1 MPSDPEDPR
10 ELHPGALLYRASH
23 LHNLPL
29 MAEALAHGAD
39 VHAASEEEE
48 GKTPLIQA
56 VMGVRESRW
65 CNPTPPVIHGH
76 IIITLPPYHMKELH
90 VPNSKCFKTLKWS
103 IIYLCQGS
111 LIACE
116 FLLQNGADVNQRDM
130 RGRGPLHHAT
140 YLGRTGWETSSECAS
155 DDSVV
160 VYNRNKSA
168 GKVSAKRSEVSW
180 FSPGLWQV
188 PGFRQAVCILVG

>member
-1 MPSDPEDPR
+1 MEIEHEVPSDPEDPR
-10 ELHPGALLYRASH
+10 ELYPGALLHRASR

-56 VMGVRESRW
+56 VMGVREPRW
-65 CNPTPPVIHGH
+65 CNPTQAVIH
-76 IIITLPPYHMKELH
+76 IIIIITPPLSHLQELLH
-90 VPNSKCFKTLKWS
+90 ISCPRCFKILKCF
-103 IIYLCQGS
+103 LCLSQGS

-140 YLGRTGWETSSECAS
+140 NLGHTG
-155 DDSVV
+155 
-160 VYNRNKSA
+160 
-168 GKVSAKRSEVSW
+168 
-180 FSPGLWQV
+180 
-188 PGFRQAVCILVG
+188 